1 VASNK
6 EKELKKFLEEKVS
19 LLKKELEYYEYLL
32 ALIESNVDI
41 RRKEEKTEE
50 IQEVKVGQKTIALI
64 TQSIDSITLRLLL
77 NSEEKNLSIDELKNK
92 IKTISTNAKII
103 VEKDD
108 RGLVKTIHI
117 KDLESPVIIEGI
129 LELIKQHL
137 GLLAKD

>member
-1 VASNK
+1 M
-6 EKELKKFLEEKVS
+6 
-19 LLKKELEYYEYLL
+19 LKKELEYYEYLL
-32 ALIESNVDI
+32 ALIESNVDV
-41 RRKEEKTEE
+41 RKKEEKTQE

-108 RGLVKTIHI
+108 RGLVKTIYI

-129 LELIKQHL
+129 LELVKQHL
-137 GLLAKD
+137 GLLAKGL